1 MSMSS
6 FLWYDVSGSVAANK
20 GRNRKKPLVHMT
32 RGFLVIHTTHY
43 SPSLYVVGLRVD
55 GWLDDPSRE

>member
-6 FLWYDVSGSVAANK
+6 FLWYDVSGSVAADK

-32 RGFLVIHTTHY
+32 RGFLVRVFHRSALLDYFHTFFT
-43 SPSLYVVGLRVD
+43 VVY
-55 GWLDDPSRE
+55 